1 LLFSL
6 WFSVLCFLNSPFSF
20 ILAIVLSVLRLR
32 TSGYPF
38 GIFKILF
45 SFNQLNNMYNLLM
58 ITLYRLLF
66 KPRFG
71 YSVGRK
77 VMMDVRHS
85 FSETI
90 GWVLKC
96 SHRILKNHCKVLFV

>member
-1 LLFSL
+1 
-6 WFSVLCFLNSPFSF
+6 
-20 ILAIVLSVLRLR
+20 
-32 TSGYPF
+32 
-38 GIFKILF
+38 
-45 SFNQLNNMYNLLM
+45 M

-66 KPRFG
+66 KPTFG

-96 SHRILKNHCKVLFV
+96 SHMILKNHWKVRFV